1 MHFSHIRHIHFRNPK
16 SIENTITNMS
26 KPGNIWRKVH
36 GKITKKPTNFSW
48 LIEDKLA
55 GSGMPT
61 SFDELDWILKQGV
74 TSIVTMTENALPE
87 EWVSDIGYL
96 HVPTPDLT
104 APDMDR
110 IDTAVDFI
118 HNKISND
125 QAVMVHCAAGM
136 GRAGTILACY
146 LVKYQKYT
154 AKDAIKK
161 IRKERP
167 GSIQS
172 EIQELA
178 ITFYEKHVG
187 N

>member
-1 MHFSHIRHIHFRNPK
+1 
-16 SIENTITNMS
+16 MS

-48 LIEDKLA
+48 LIEEKLA

-61 SFDELDWILKQGV
+61 SFDEFHWIVNQGV
-74 TSIVTMTENALPE
+74 KSIVTMTENSLPN
-87 EWVSDIGYL
+87 EWIQSINYL

-110 IDTAVDFI
+110 IESTVDFI
-118 HNKISND
+118 NEQINND
-125 QAVMVHCAAGM
+125 QPVMVHCAAGM

-146 LVKYQKYT
+146 FVKYKKLT
-154 AKDAIKK
+154 AEKAIEK
-161 IRKERP
+161 IRNERP

-172 EIQELA
+172 EVQELA
-178 ITFYEKHVG
+178 IGFFEKHIK

>member
-1 MHFSHIRHIHFRNPK
+1 
-16 SIENTITNMS
+16 MS

-48 LIEDKLA
+48 LIEEKLA

-61 SFDELDWILKQGV
+61 TFDEFHWIVNQGV
-74 TSIVTMTENALPE
+74 KSIITMTENSLPD
-87 EWVSDIGYL
+87 EWVQSIDYL

-104 APDMDR
+104 APDMDK
-110 IDTAVDFI
+110 IESTVDFI
-118 HNKISND
+118 NEQIKKD
-125 QAVMVHCAAGM
+125 QPVMVHCAAGM

-146 LVKYQKYT
+146 FVKYKKLT
-154 AKDAIKK
+154 AEKAIEK
-161 IRKERP
+161 IRDERP

-172 EIQELA
+172 EVQELA
-178 ITFYEKHVG
+178 IGFFEKHVK

>member
-1 MHFSHIRHIHFRNPK
+1 
-16 SIENTITNMS
+16 MS

-48 LIEDKLA
+48 LIEEKLA

-61 SFDELDWILKQGV
+61 TFDEFHWIVNQGV
-74 TSIVTMTENALPE
+74 KSIITMTENSLPD
-87 EWVSDIGYL
+87 EWVQSIDYL

-104 APDMDR
+104 APDMDK
-110 IDTAVDFI
+110 IESTVDFI
-118 HNKISND
+118 NEQINKD
-125 QAVMVHCAAGM
+125 QPVMVHCAAGM

-146 LVKYQKYT
+146 FVKYKKLT
-154 AKDAIKK
+154 AEKAIEK
-161 IRKERP
+161 IRDERP

-172 EIQELA
+172 EVQELA
-178 ITFYEKHVG
+178 IGFFEKHVK

>member
-1 MHFSHIRHIHFRNPK
+1 
-16 SIENTITNMS
+16 MS

-36 GKITKKPTNFSW
+36 GKITKRPTNFSW
-48 LIEDKLA
+48 VIDEKLA

-61 SFDELDWILKQGV
+61 SFDELDWVLRQGIK
-74 TSIVTMTENALPE
+74 SIVTMTENSLPE
-87 EWVSDIGYL
+87 SWTKDLNYL

-104 APDMDR
+104 APQMDE
-110 IDTAVDFI
+110 IDTAVEFI
-118 HNKISND
+118 HEKINNQES
-125 QAVMVHCAAGM
+125 VMVHCAAGM

-146 LVKYQKYT
+146 LVKHKKHS
-154 AKDAIKK
+154 AKEAITK

-172 EIQELA
+172 ETQEIA
-178 ITFYEKHVG
+178 ITLYEKHIS